1 MGRLVASGSGVAGA
15 ALALAL
21 ALGPALAD
29 PPDFSAY
36 VDLGSTGLV
45 DADTGIV
52 DPYLGMTLNG
62 TMSGSFD
69 NGIGYSLGGDLILE
83 RHNLFARIDA
93 SFLKASSQLNYQTD
107 FGKIRLRATNLSVFD
122 RSFAMMRYNLTDVS
136 LGIEDSHDL
145 TDDLRL
151 KLAVNVARRMA
162 TVETLDRWSLNPTVS
177 LTTQIAGLDFYAY
190 GSYSYRDF
198 VFRDRVDHYFSTG
211 GTISKTFDDL
221 TVGVSASVETV
232 RSNIPALSAT
242 SFIVGPN
249 LTYNLP
255 ID

>member
-1 MGRLVASGSGVAGA
+1 MAASGRGA
-15 ALALAL
+15 TGAAFALALAL
-21 ALGPALAD
+21 CPALAD

-36 VDLGSTGLV
+36 VDLGSTGLI
-45 DADTGIV
+45 DADTGVV
-52 DPYLGMTLNG
+52 DPYLGATLNG

-69 NGIGYSLGGDLILE
+69 NGVGYSLGGDVILE

-93 SFLKASSQLNYQTD
+93 SFLKASGQLNYQTD
-107 FGKIRLRATNLSVFD
+107 LGKIRLRASNLSVFD
-122 RSFAMMRYNLTDVS
+122 RSFAIMRYNLTDLS
-136 LGIEDSHDL
+136 LGMEDSYDL

-151 KLAVNVARRMA
+151 KLSVNVARRLA
-162 TVETLDRWSLNPTVS
+162 TVQTLDRWSINPTVS
-177 LTTQIAGLDFYAY
+177 LTTQLAGLDVYAY

-211 GTISKTFDDL
+211 ATMSKTFDDL

-232 RSNIPALSAT
+232 RSSVPSLGAT